1 MDKLVTVVMAAEV
14 VNEMMMGRG
23 ITKTMSTW
31 QTVKTKPM

>member
-1 MDKLVTVVMAAEV
+1 MDKLVTGVMAAEV
-14 VNEMMMGRG
+14 VNEITMVSG